1 MSHRESFMSVSPHK
15 CSINVCAWVRVCRS
29 PSSITQYSNRQQ
41 QLWVLAKQKQESKLK
56 TFIYT
61 HTHTHTY
68 THTRRVHLL
77 LPRSPFTPNKESV
90 STLCVC
96 VCVCVVVWHQHVCSF
111 QSSSSQSRWFC
122 DDASQYSSSQQVGNT
137 RICRLPPCS
146 GAVGA
151 SQW

>member
-15 CSINVCAWVRVCRS
+15 CSIKVCAWVRVCRS

-61 HTHTHTY
+61 HTHTHTH
-68 THTRRVHLL
+68 THAGSIFYSLALHSLQTRSQSAL
-77 LPRSPFTPNKESV
+77 
-90 STLCVC
+90 C